1 MKKAQAL
8 AHWENLPENLPILP
22 HFAPLPYKAKG
33 STYGACG
40 IRIDGTPE
48 FVDAVL
54 SRLKD
59 LMEAENE
66 TTRLSLSR
74 TPVDGSK
81 IGKNFSNAETAAEV
95 CYIRRATRGHEAQVM
110 ASRYGLTR

>member
-1 MKKAQAL
+1 MKKAEAL
-8 AHWENLPENLPILP
+8 KHWDRLPENLPIMP
-22 HFAPLPYKAKG
+22 HFTPLPYKAKG

-48 FVDAVL
+48 FIDAVM

-66 TTRLSLSR
+66 TTRLSLAR
-74 TPVDGSK
+74 TPVDGATL
-81 IGKNFSNAETAAEV
+81 GKTFANKETQAEV
-95 CYIRRATRGHEAQVM
+95 CYIRRATRGHEAQIM
-110 ASRYGLTR
+110 ASRYGITR